1 MGLIM
6 SNLELVKNHVKSIM
20 VAESALYK
28 AGLQLLEFEN
38 GEVKL
43 IYTFTE
49 SDCSDITNIDP
60 DYLAIIM
67 DRINQYINDNK
78 EVFDFQYWEVEY
90 HSEPI
95 PWEDYTDNFADF
107 NIYGIY
113 INKEKSQQH
122 KDLEEQ
128 IKRLEETIILHNS
141 KLEELLK

>member
-1 MGLIM
+1 MGDNIIM
-6 SNLELVKNHVKSIM
+6 INLEFVKNHVKFIIE
-20 VAESALYK
+20 AESALHK
-28 AGLQLLEFEN
+28 ARLQLLELYN

-43 IYTFTE
+43 VYTITE

-60 DYLAIIM
+60 GYLAIIM

-78 EVFDFQYWEVEY
+78 EVFDFQYWDVEY
-90 HSEPI
+90 RSEPI
-95 PWEDYTDNFADF
+95 PWEDYYDDYADF
-107 NIYGIY
+107 NIY

-128 IKRLEETIILHNS
+128 IKRLEETIRLHNS

>member
-1 MGLIM
+1 M
-6 SNLELVKNHVKSIM
+6 SNLEIVKNHVKSIIE
-20 VAESALYK
+20 AESALYK
-28 AGLQLLEFEN
+28 ARLQLREFEN

-43 IYTFTE
+43 VYTFTE
-49 SDCSDITNIDP
+49 SDYIDITNIDP
-60 DYLAIIM
+60 DYLAIII

-90 HSEPI
+90 RSEPI
-95 PWEDYTDNFADF
+95 PWEDYTDDFADF

>member
-1 MGLIM
+1 M
-6 SNLELVKNHVKSIM
+6 SNLELVKNHVKFIM
-20 VAESALYK
+20 EAESALCK
-28 AGLQLLEFEN
+28 AMLQLREFEN

-43 IYTFTE
+43 VYTFTE
-49 SDCSDITNIDP
+49 SNCTDITTMEPKYLSDILDSIS
-60 DYLAIIM
+60 I
-67 DRINQYINDNK
+67 YININK

-90 HSEPI
+90 RSEPI
-95 PWEDYTDNFADF
+95 PCDDYYDDYADF

-128 IKRLEETIILHNS
+128 IKLLEETIRLHNS